1 MHNKEITECFKIL
14 ETSID
19 GLSSSEALKRLKN
32 DGENILKEPKKAS
45 IISKIIHTMGE
56 PLILILI
63 IASIISA
70 IFDDESIIET
80 VVISVVIMINITFE
94 VYESF
99 KADKALN
106 EIKKLTEQ
114 YAKVKRDEKIL
125 SIPTKDL
132 VKGDLILLEKGD
144 FIPADSRLI
153 EANNLSTDESTLTG
167 ESINVFKQIQK
178 IDENLPLGELSNM
191 VFSSTYVTT
200 GNGTALI
207 CNTGMN
213 TVIGGIANVL
223 LKDENEKTPLEIKLK
238 QISKTISIMCILA
251 CLIIFIIELYANL
264 SITQSF
270 KIAISLAV
278 AAIPEGLSTV
288 VAVVLS
294 IGIAKMS
301 KKKAI
306 IKKLTS
312 VETLG
317 CCDIICSDKTGT
329 LTYNMLNVEKI
340 FVDRKITDFNK
351 LNSHEKKMLMFLDMA
366 TDTMIV
372 NGELTGDKTDLAIK
386 KIQDKYGEKAEFEV
400 LKITPFDSSKKY
412 MQVIIKWNNKK
423 ILIVKGAFEVL
434 KTKCL
439 NKKRMNELELEVGL
453 MADESLRVI
462 AMGYKFI
469 TNDETNDYLEF
480 GMILG
485 LLDKE
490 RLEAKK
496 AVLEAK
502 KAHIKTIMITG
513 DSLKTACA
521 IAKRLDI
528 LKDDNEAIS
537 AYDLKKL
544 PDEEFL
550 KIVDNISVYARCEP
564 LDKLRIVETLK
575 RKNHIIAMT
584 GDGVNDSLSLKKADI
599 GCAMG
604 SGCEVAKSVS
614 DVILLDDNFETILEA
629 IKVGRNIYANI
640 QKCVRYLLS
649 SNIGEVLIIFL
660 ASLLS
665 IIFKINLGV
674 PLLSLHL
681 LWVNL
686 ITDSL
691 PAFSL
696 GLEPCEKK
704 IMEQHPR
711 NKTDSFFSNN
721 LMKKIIFEGLLIGC
735 LTLVSFLIGYI
746 IDPLNLSLR
755 QTMAFVTLSMQQ
767 LIHAYNVKSED
778 SIFSNTTLN
787 NKSLNLSFIIG
798 NFLLFIIIYNPFLA
812 KIFKTTTLSL
822 IPFLISLSCA
832 LFILVYGEV
841 KKYYAK

>member
-294 IGIAKMS
+294 IGVAKMS

-306 IKKLTS
+306 IK
-312 VETLG
+312 
-317 CCDIICSDKTGT
+317 
-329 LTYNMLNVEKI
+329 
-340 FVDRKITDFNK
+340 
-351 LNSHEKKMLMFLDMA
+351 
-366 TDTMIV
+366 
-372 NGELTGDKTDLAIK
+372 
-386 KIQDKYGEKAEFEV
+386 
-400 LKITPFDSSKKY
+400 
-412 MQVIIKWNNKK
+412 
-423 ILIVKGAFEVL
+423 
-434 KTKCL
+434 
-439 NKKRMNELELEVGL
+439 
-453 MADESLRVI
+453 
-462 AMGYKFI
+462 
-469 TNDETNDYLEF
+469 
-480 GMILG
+480 
-485 LLDKE
+485 
-490 RLEAKK
+490 
-496 AVLEAK
+496 
-502 KAHIKTIMITG
+502 MITA
-513 DSLKTACA
+513 S
-521 IAKRLDI
+521 
-528 LKDDNEAIS
+528 
-537 AYDLKKL
+537 
-544 PDEEFL
+544 FQ
-550 KIVDNISVYARCEP
+550 
-564 LDKLRIVETLK
+564 
-575 RKNHIIAMT
+575 
-584 GDGVNDSLSLKKADI
+584 
-599 GCAMG
+599 
-604 SGCEVAKSVS
+604 
-614 DVILLDDNFETILEA
+614 
-629 IKVGRNIYANI
+629 IY
-640 QKCVRYLLS
+640 
-649 SNIGEVLIIFL
+649 
-660 ASLLS
+660 
-665 IIFKINLGV
+665 
-674 PLLSLHL
+674 
-681 LWVNL
+681 
-686 ITDSL
+686 
-691 PAFSL
+691 
-696 GLEPCEKK
+696 
-704 IMEQHPR
+704 
-711 NKTDSFFSNN
+711 
-721 LMKKIIFEGLLIGC
+721 
-735 LTLVSFLIGYI
+735 
-746 IDPLNLSLR
+746 
-755 QTMAFVTLSMQQ
+755 
-767 LIHAYNVKSED
+767 
-778 SIFSNTTLN
+778 
-787 NKSLNLSFIIG
+787 
-798 NFLLFIIIYNPFLA
+798 
-812 KIFKTTTLSL
+812 
-822 IPFLISLSCA
+822 
-832 LFILVYGEV
+832 
-841 KKYYAK
+841 